1 MGGFTEG
8 MKTVGKLFVH
18 SSVKAMEKVAPRLAS
33 RLGGSG
39 CHMGESTLLKY
50 VKESGQVSRF
60 KIVGESSKGRVNK
73 EAAKVFETGTSH
85 ASRNTKRLML

>member
-8 MKTVGKLFVH
+8 MKTAGKLFAH

-50 VKESGQVSRF
+50 VKESG
-60 KIVGESSKGRVNK
+60 
-73 EAAKVFETGTSH
+73 
-85 ASRNTKRLML
+85 